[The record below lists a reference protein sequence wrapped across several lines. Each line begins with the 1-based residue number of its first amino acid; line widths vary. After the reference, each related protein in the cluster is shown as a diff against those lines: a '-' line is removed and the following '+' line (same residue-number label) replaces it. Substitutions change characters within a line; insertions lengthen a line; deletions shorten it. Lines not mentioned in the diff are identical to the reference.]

1 MVVDL
6 RWSDATAIFGV
17 RRVFTPAQQKVAWPD
32 SMGPEQLAALQRPW
46 DRGDTKGRDRCWSLR
61 KMLDAAC
68 DAGQLE
74 CVALAVEPPASPAD
88 ADVFRPIPLI
98 DGWRIDPSPEWTE
111 RSFLGGTLRTQRRA
125 PKTPPHSPS
134 EKTARLEYR
143 IDAHAFATWLHTQKQ
158 EPSAHIAVWFEV
170 RGVAWPPVLAVDAD
184 TVADWP
190 GLVVLVKSRKKG
202 TRWTEWEAAIL
213 RAEFAR
219 RGGWSREADGQPW
232 VKNSSIQSDM
242 ATELGFAARSA
253 LDRHLGD
260 GPDRGAAV
268 MSSAVGALTGTR

>member
-1 MVVDL
+1 MCCAGHEGCRGTSAPRSCD
-6 RWSDATAIFGV
+6 SQAI
-17 RRVFTPAQQKVAWPD
+17 
-32 SMGPEQLAALQRPW
+32 
-46 DRGDTKGRDRCWSLR
+46 RGGC
-61 KMLDAAC
+61 
-68 DAGQLE
+68 
-74 CVALAVEPPASPAD
+74 ALAVPRQRQKTLDQRGPASKHAPDRFSGFA
-88 ADVFRPIPLI
+88 
-98 DGWRIDPSPEWTE
+98 
-111 RSFLGGTLRTQRRA
+111 RA
-125 PKTPPHSPS
+125 QVRQ
-134 EKTARLEYR
+134 A
-143 IDAHAFATWLHTQKQ
+143 
-158 EPSAHIAVWFEV
+158 PSAHIAVWFEV
-170 RGVAWPPVLAVDAD
+170 RGVTWPPVLAVDAD

-190 GLVVLVKSRKKG
+190 GLVALVKSRKKG
-202 TRWTEWEAAIL
+202 TRWTEGEVAIL